1 MEHMNENKKDSSR
14 GKCCCSHSCS
24 CCCCKRGPTGPMG
37 PRGCRGVTGPQGI
50 PGIQGVEGIQGV
62 TGPTGPQGEQG
73 IQGIQ
78 GVQGIQGLQGPSG
91 PTGPQGNTGPTGPM
105 GPTGATGP
113 QGIQG
118 VTGPA
123 GPSSTSNAVIPFT
136 SGNANMV
143 TTDVNGFSVTGYPLT
158 FGFATEDTSV
168 TIHPDMSIDLLQNNN
183 RQQAFSMPMDC
194 YIENI
199 YLTGSLA
206 DNITIPEGVTVYPI
220 VQIYHA
226 TSDTN
231 IFTPLVA
238 TEVRP
243 LLGWNG
249 TVASG
254 NTVSSYLTNIH
265 VPVQAG
271 ERILIIGRM
280 ITTGVDNLSQGYRIY
295 FSGGMLLT

>member
-1 MEHMNENKKDSSR
+1 MEHMNENKKEISR
-14 GKCCCSHSCS
+14 GKSCCSCT

-50 PGIQGVEGIQGV
+50 PGIQGVEGIQGA

-78 GVQGIQGLQGPSG
+78 GVQGVQGLQGPSG
-91 PTGPQGNTGPTGPM
+91 PTGPQGNPGPTGPM

-123 GPSSTSNAVIPFT
+123 GPSSTSNAVIPFS

-143 TTDVNGFSVTGYPLT
+143 TTDTNGFSVTGVPLT
-158 FGFATEDTSV
+158 FGLTTDELAV
-168 TIHPDMSIDLLQNNN
+168 TIQPDMSIDLLQNNN

-194 YIENI
+194 YLENI
-199 YLTGSLA
+199 YMTCTIA
-206 DNITIPEGVTVYPI
+206 DAVTIPESVTVYPVI
-220 VQIYHA
+220 QIYQA
-226 TSDTN
+226 SSDTN
-231 IFTPLVA
+231 IFTPIAA

-249 TVASG
+249 TIAAG
-254 NTVSSYLTNIH
+254 NTVTSFLKGIH
-265 VPVQAG
+265 IPVPAG
-271 ERILIIGRM
+271 ERILIIGKM
-280 ITTGVDNLSQGYRIY
+280 MTTGIDQLSQGYRIY
-295 FSGGMLLT
+295 FSGGILLT